1 MRVRMWSNRVFNPLL
16 LGTQNGTVILEDCL
30 VVSYKTQVSPYD
42 PTTAH
47 FGIHAKDLK
56 TYTHTK
62 TYTRMFTAASFT
74 VAET

>member
-1 MRVRMWSNRVFNPLL
+1 MVQSSWK
-16 LGTQNGTVILEDCL
+16 TVWWFLT
-30 VVSYKTQVSPYD
+30 KTQVSPYD